1 MEKETVICPNVR
13 ARENSDEVV
22 EEVDGLEEMLDN
34 VFIGTFTG
42 ANDGLSASIHEDRE
56 SDCLPN
62 KFQNL
67 WDDA

>member
-42 ANDGLSASIHEDRE
+42 ANDGLSASIYEDRE